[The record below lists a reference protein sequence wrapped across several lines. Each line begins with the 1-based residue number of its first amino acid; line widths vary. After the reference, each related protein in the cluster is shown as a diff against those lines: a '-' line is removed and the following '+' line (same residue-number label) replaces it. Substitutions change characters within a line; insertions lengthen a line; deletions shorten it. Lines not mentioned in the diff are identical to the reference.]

1 METGWKPV
9 PHCSR
14 RGILTLVSW
23 RRWGNGSWANVAK
36 AWRKVGSLGRSPGLS
51 QPQRRRRVGGFPSA
65 AMRAAVGGMI
75 NGSGDDGGGQPDAG
89 TRRTTLA
96 APLIIAG
103 EAAQFGEHNDLAALL
118 LQDGAFAPFLGEGG
132 KELAWQALED
142 RRQVEHAVP
151 TTSRRPTFTRSLN
164 PPSKPSF
171 ERASVERI
179 IVVDQHRGKKRPLGA
194 PCLQERRAR

>member
-1 METGWKPV
+1 MTD
-9 PHCSR
+9 
-14 RGILTLVSW
+14 
-23 RRWGNGSWANVAK
+23 
-36 AWRKVGSLGRSPGLS
+36 
-51 QPQRRRRVGGFPSA
+51 GFD
-65 AMRAAVGGMI
+65 
-75 NGSGDDGGGQPDAG
+75 DDGGNQPDAG

-151 TTSRRPTFTRSLN
+151 TTSRRPKFTRSLN
-164 PPSKPSF
+164 PPIKTEFRKSLSRKNNC
-171 ERASVERI
+171 R
-179 IVVDQHRGKKRPLGA
+179 
-194 PCLQERRAR
+194 